1 MRSHTN
7 RAAKKARARRPTPDR
22 NGFAA
27 SHRLAGSRGPKEPV
41 ARTRVKSKPKPKP
54 KPRAIQPGPPDS
66 HVVQES
72 AIRLRALGDR
82 APDDLRDPRR
92 RAALSLECWKFTREE
107 YWLRCASADAEEAGA
122 SWDELCRE
130 VSGSLVEPPEP
141 KK

>member
-1 MRSHTN
+1 M
-7 RAAKKARARRPTPDR
+7 
-22 NGFAA
+22 
-27 SHRLAGSRGPKEPV
+27 

-54 KPRAIQPGPPDS
+54 KLSVIQPGPRDS
-66 HVVQES
+66 HVVRAS

-107 YWLRCASADAEEAGA
+107 YWLRCAWADAEKAGA

-130 VSGSLVEPPEP
+130 VLGSLVEPPEP
-141 KK
+141 EK